1 MSGTSRDEGI
11 LRDEPAATDT
21 APREEGPVVAT
32 AGAAAPETG
41 PGPPPR
47 RRPRISLV
55 AVLFLLPAL
64 VVLGALVVYPIFF
77 SIGRSLFDR
86 AGDAFVGLD
95 NYGEIFQSSATLT
108 ALKNNLIWVA
118 FAPAIVTSLG
128 LMYAVM
134 TERVRWGTA
143 FKVLIFMPMAISFLS
158 AGVTWRLIYEENPDL
173 GLANAA
179 ARGIV
184 GVFRPPGEYPG
195 ARPSDEDVLAPAGQ
209 GYATSETFSPGDSST
224 LGLVAI
230 PPDEVPADSV
240 AAVQPPAPDGG
251 ISGTV
256 WLDFT
261 TGGGGESGVIDPTE
275 SGLPGVEVQALRG
288 DDVVASATSAPNGT
302 FVLTDL
308 PEGSYRLALAESNF
322 REPFGGVSWLGPTL
336 VTPSII
342 VSYVWIWAGFAM
354 VVIGAGLAAIPRD
367 VLEAARV
374 EGANEW
380 QVFRRVTVPLLAP
393 VLAVVLVTLVINVLK
408 VFDLVLVI
416 APGSAQRSANVI
428 ALQMWKT
435 GFGARDFGL
444 GSALAVFL
452 LLLVIPAMLFNI
464 RRLRA
469 EEG

>member
-1 MSGTSRDEGI
+1 VS
-11 LRDEPAATDT
+11 
-21 APREEGPVVAT
+21 
-32 AGAAAPETG
+32 
-41 PGPPPR
+41 
-47 RRPRISLV
+47 RPRLRPPVIAL
-55 AVLFLLPAL
+55 LFLLPAL

-77 SIGRSLFDR
+77 SIYRSTFDQ
-86 AGDAFVGLD
+86 AGDTFVGVD
-95 NYGEIFQSSATLT
+95 NYGRIFDSAATLT
-108 ALKNNLIWVA
+108 AFKNNLIWVA
-118 FAPAIVTSLG
+118 FAPAIVTALG
-128 LMYAVM
+128 LIYAVM

-143 FKVLIFMPMAISFLS
+143 FKVAIFMPMAISFLS
-158 AGVTWRLIYEENPDL
+158 AGVTWRLIYEEDPQL

-184 GVFRPPGEYPG
+184 GLFRPPGEYPG
-195 ARPSDEDVLAPAGQ
+195 ARPSDEELLAPSGE
-209 GYATSETFSPGDSST
+209 GYATTGSFGPGETAT

-230 PPDEVPADSV
+230 PPDEVPPEARP
-240 AAVQPPAPDGG
+240 AARPSSTPDGVA
-251 ISGTV
+251 GTV

-275 SGLPGVEVQALRG
+275 PGLPGVEVQAL
-288 DDVVASATSAPNGT
+288 DDEEVVASATTDDRGA
-302 FVLTDL
+302 FVLSDL
-308 PEGSYRLALAESNF
+308 PEGSYRLVLAESNF
-322 REPFGGVSWLGPTL
+322 REPFGGISWLGPTL

-354 VVIGAGLAAIPRD
+354 VVIAAGLAAIPRD

-393 VLAVVLVTLVINVLK
+393 VLLVVLVTLVINVLK
-408 VFDLVLVI
+408 IFDLVLVI

-452 LLLVIPAMLFNI
+452 LLLVIPAMFFNI

-469 EEG
+469 EER

>member
-1 MSGTSRDEGI
+1 VSDET
-11 LRDEPAATDT
+11 R
-21 APREEGPVVAT
+21 RE
-32 AGAAAPETG
+32 
-41 PGPPPR
+41 R
-47 RRPRISLV
+47 RARLSLA

-64 VVLGALVVYPIFF
+64 VVLGALVVYPILF
-77 SIGRSLFDR
+77 SIYRSLYDK
-86 AGDAFVGLD
+86 AGEAFVGLD
-95 NYGEIFQSSATLT
+95 NYGKIFESSATLT
-108 ALKNNLIWVA
+108 ALKNNLIWVV
-118 FAPAIVTSLG
+118 FAPAIVTALG
-128 LMYAVM
+128 LIYAVL

-158 AGVTWRLIYEENPDL
+158 AGVTWRLIYEEDPNL

-179 ARGIV
+179 ARGIA
-184 GVFRPPGEYPG
+184 GIFSPAGDYPG
-195 ARPSDEDVLAPAGQ
+195 ARPSDEELLVPLGK
-209 GYATSETFSPGDSST
+209 GYATSGSFSPGESAT

-230 PPDEVPADSV
+230 PPDEVPPEAEPAAEPAVTAD
-240 AAVQPPAPDGG
+240 G

-275 SGLPGVEVQALRG
+275 RGLPGVEVQALDG
-288 DDVVASATSAPNGT
+288 EEVVATAETDDRGT
-302 FVLTDL
+302 FTLADL
-308 PEGSYRLALAESNF
+308 PAGSYRLALAGSNF
-322 REPFGGVSWLGPTL
+322 REAFGGVSWLGPTL
-336 VTPSII
+336 VTPAII

-374 EGANEW
+374 EGASEW

-393 VLAVVLVTLVINVLK
+393 VLGVVLVTLVINVLK
-408 VFDLVLVI
+408 IFDLVLVI

-469 EEG
+469 EEA

>member
-1 MSGTSRDEGI
+1 
-11 LRDEPAATDT
+11 
-21 APREEGPVVAT
+21 
-32 AGAAAPETG
+32 
-41 PGPPPR
+41 
-47 RRPRISLV
+47 
-55 AVLFLLPAL
+55 
-64 VVLGALVVYPIFF
+64 
-77 SIGRSLFDR
+77 
-86 AGDAFVGLD
+86 
-95 NYGEIFQSSATLT
+95 
-108 ALKNNLIWVA
+108 
-118 FAPAIVTSLG
+118 
-128 LMYAVM
+128 VM

-143 FKVLIFMPMAISFLS
+143 FKVAIFMPMAISFLS
-158 AGVTWRLIYEENPDL
+158 AGVTWRLIYEEDPQL

-184 GVFRPPGEYPG
+184 GLFRPPGEYPG
-195 ARPSDEDVLAPAGQ
+195 ARPSDEELLTPSGDSYVTDASFA
-209 GYATSETFSPGDSST
+209 PGDIAR

-230 PPDEVPADSV
+230 PPDEVPPEAAPAAEPTSTAD
-240 AAVQPPAPDGG
+240 AIA
-251 ISGTV
+251 GTV

-261 TGGGGESGVIDPTE
+261 TGGGGASGEIDATE
-275 SGLPGVEVQALRG
+275 RGLPGVEVQALDG
-288 DDVVASATSAPNGT
+288 EEVVASATTDGRGA
-302 FVLTDL
+302 FDL
-308 PEGSYRLALAESNF
+308 PDLAEGSYRLALAESNF
-322 REPFGGVSWLGPTL
+322 REPFGGISWLGPTL

-354 VVIGAGLAAIPRD
+354 VVIAAGLAAIPRD

-393 VLAVVLVTLVINVLK
+393 VLLVVLVTLVINVLK
-408 VFDLVLVI
+408 IFDLVLVI

-452 LLLVIPAMLFNI
+452 LLLVIPAMYFNI

-469 EEG
+469 EER